1 MDGASL
7 LVLGVP
13 LVLALLAL
21 ALMFGS
27 AARDWFAR
35 RR

>member
-1 MDGASL
+1 V
-7 LVLGVP
+7 LVLVVP
-13 LVLALLAL
+13 LVLALAAL
-21 ALMFGS
+21 ALMFGG